1 MTAPKLTTAQKD
13 ALNNLTKKYYT
24 RATSSS
30 SNCFEY
36 LGKARRESYGYAKKT
51 TTSDTTLNGCMNSGT
66 GKYFLNC
73 GIFVQMIWM
82 GRNLEDFTSN
92 LSTPTK
98 SISTAFSWGYYFD
111 FTSARNAYGVC
122 RNDGSKYS
130 FNTYPSGTSRPF
142 ITFDNAASMAQEL
155 YDKGCE
161 IPYGEADVG
170 DLVFYR
176 AESIIDGDTDDL
188 EESSFRNITHVGI
201 VYDLT
206 AAGVPIIA
214 ECTNVYSNHIMGK
227 CGISTAGGAFYGVG
241 GATTPFGVVRG
252 ANLGFRNVM
261 CARHPVAFGHTGNV
275 PAAFAPYRQKGE

>member
-1 MTAPKLTTAQKD
+1 MAAPTLTTAQKD
-13 ALNNLTKKYYT
+13 ALYNLTKQYYT
-24 RATSSS
+24 RATGT

-51 TTSDTTLNGCMNSGT
+51 TTSDTTLNGCMNSST

-73 GIFVQMIWM
+73 GLFAQMIWM
-82 GRNLEDFTSN
+82 GRKLEDFTSN

-98 SISTAFSWGYYFD
+98 SITKAFSWGYYFD
-111 FTSARNAYGVC
+111 FLPARNAYGQC
-122 RNDGSKYS
+122 KSDGSKYS
-130 FNTYPSGTSRPF
+130 FNTYPSGSSRPF

-155 YDKGCE
+155 YDKGYE
-161 IPYGEADVG
+161 IPYGEADIG

-176 AESIIDGDTDDL
+176 AESLIDGDTDDL

-206 AAGVPIIA
+206 AAGDPIIA
-214 ECTNVYSNHIMGK
+214 ECTNVYSNDIMGK
-227 CGISTAGGAFYGVG
+227 CGISTADGAIHNVK
-241 GATTPFGVVRG
+241 GATSPFGVVRG

-275 PAAFAPYRQKGE
+275 PASFEPYRQKGE